1 MLNLVKIITIKAEH
15 KFQINLSIILVDF
28 ILKEKNKKRKR
39 PCSDGIQ
46 RTISSSLIQPAY
58 TGGSR
63 ELRKTMDFQRLTGL
77 KIQVLS
83 DLWFVFETEACK
95 FTVSNIPT

>member
-1 MLNLVKIITIKAEH
+1 MLNLVKIIAIKTEH

-28 ILKEKNKKRKR
+28 ILKEKKKKTKETMFRWDSKNY
-39 PCSDGIQ
+39 
-46 RTISSSLIQPAY
+46 LILSNPAAY

-63 ELRKTMDFQRLTGL
+63 ELRKTMDFQKLIGL

-83 DLWFVFETEACK
+83 DLWFVFETEACT